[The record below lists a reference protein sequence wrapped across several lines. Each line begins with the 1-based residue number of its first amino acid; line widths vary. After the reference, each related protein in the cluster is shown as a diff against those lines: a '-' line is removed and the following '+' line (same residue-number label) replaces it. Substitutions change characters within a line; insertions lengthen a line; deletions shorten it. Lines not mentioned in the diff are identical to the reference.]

1 MLVIEMPDV
10 HSPEV
15 RSYNMSQIKGKDSKP
30 EMVVRSYLHANG
42 FRFRLHDGSL
52 PGKPDIVL
60 PKLKTVI
67 QINGCFW
74 HGHHGCKYYVIP
86 QTRTDWWKAKINKTI
101 ENDGKNN
108 LDLQKLGWEVIT
120 IWECELKSNMREETL
135 LDLVDSLK

>member
-1 MLVIEMPDV
+1 MPDV

-30 EMVVRSYLHANG
+30 EMVVRRHLHANG
-42 FRFRLHDGSL
+42 FRFRLHDSSL

-86 QTRTDWWKAKINKTI
+86 KTRTDWWKTKINKTI
-101 ENDGKNN
+101 ENDSKNN
-108 LDLQKLGWEVIT
+108 LELQKLGWEVIT
-120 IWECELKSNMREETL
+120 IWECELKPNMREETL
-135 LDLVDSLK
+135 LDLVESLK

>member
-1 MLVIEMPDV
+1 MPDV